1 MKARI
6 VRIGNSQ
13 GIRIP
18 KPLLEQTGLAD
29 EVDLE
34 VEGDCLV
41 VRAAGRPR
49 AFPSTLALPSG
60 EAGPAGMMVAEP
72 MALRREDEGRHLS
85 RLLDRALAGEE
96 VVVTRSG
103 KAVAKLVPLPREP
116 RRPGSLAGRLTIAP
130 DFDAPLPEGIAAAFR
145 GEGGDGE

>member
-18 KPLLEQTGLAD
+18 KLLLEQTGLAD
-29 EVDLE
+29 EVELE

-41 VRAAGRPR
+41 VRAPGRPR
-49 AFPSTLALPSG
+49 AFPATLALPGPAG
-60 EAGPAGMMVAEP
+60 EAGGMVAEP
-72 MALRREDEGRHLS
+72 MAMRREDEGRHLS

-103 KAVAKLVPLPREP
+103 KPVAKLVPLPREP
-116 RRPGSLAGRLTIAP
+116 RRPGSLAGRLTIAA
-130 DFDAPLPEGIAAAFR
+130 DFDDPLPGVAAAFR
-145 GEGGDGE
+145 GDGGAE

>member
-29 EVDLE
+29 DVELE

-41 VRAAGRPR
+41 IRAAGRPR
-49 AFPSTLALPSG
+49 AFPATLALPSG
-60 EAGPAGMMVAEP
+60 PLGEMAGMVAEP
-72 MALRREDEGRHLS
+72 MAMRREDEGRHLS

-103 KAVAKLVPLPREP
+103 KPVAKLVPLPREP

-130 DFDAPLPEGIAAAFR
+130 DFDAPLPDGLAAAFR
-145 GEGGDGE
+145 GEED

>member
-18 KPLLEQTGLAD
+18 KVLLEQTGLAD
-29 EVDLE
+29 DVELE

-41 VRAAGRPR
+41 VRSTGRPR
-49 AFPSTLALPSG
+49 AFPSTLALPAG
-60 EAGPAGMMVAEP
+60 EPGLVAEP
-72 MALRREDEGRHLS
+72 MAMRREDEGRHLS

-96 VVVTRSG
+96 VIVTRSG

-116 RRPGSLAGRLTIAP
+116 RRPGSLAGRLTIAA
-130 DFDAPLPEGIAAAFR
+130 DFDAPLPEGMTAAFR
-145 GEGGDGE
+145 GERE

>member
-18 KPLLEQTGLAD
+18 KPLLEEAGLPD
-29 EVDLE
+29 EVELE

-49 AFPSTLALPSG
+49 AFPATLVVHDAGDLPS
-60 EAGPAGMMVAEP
+60 MVAEP
-72 MALRREDEGRHLS
+72 MAIRREDEGRHLS

-103 KAVAKLVPLPREP
+103 RPVAKLVPLPREP
-116 RRPGSLAGRLTIAP
+116 RRPGRLAGKLVIAP
-130 DFDAPLPEGIAAAFR
+130 DFDAPLPEG
-145 GEGGDGE
+145 